1 MNATKAE
8 TLDTAIAKLPRVPLS
23 SVRPTPLEPM
33 PRLATHLISPAL
45 HIKRDDLTG
54 LAFGGNKTRM
64 FEFSLAD
71 ALAAGADTIVSGA
84 AVQSNYCRQLA
95 AACAKLGL
103 ELHLILRPV
112 RNIDKTESQG
122 NNLLQHLLGAHI
134 TVLEEG
140 KDIIQTGA
148 IQATLPNVG
157 QVLNFSQ
164 SVQGKG
170 SRELRVV
177 LSAKAGGEGFP
188 TEKLGLLLA
197 LFIALGLIY
206 LAAPKPE

>member
-33 PRLATHLISPAL
+33 PRLTVHLKSPVL

-112 RNIDKTESQG
+112 RDIDKTESQ
-122 NNLLQHLLGAHI
+122 
-134 TVLEEG
+134 
-140 KDIIQTGA
+140 
-148 IQATLPNVG
+148 ATIFLNTCSARILPCWKRANT
-157 QVLNFSQ
+157 S
-164 SVQGKG
+164 SKPAP
-170 SRELRVV
+170 SR
-177 LSAKAGGEGFP
+177 
-188 TEKLGLLLA
+188 
-197 LFIALGLIY
+197 
-206 LAAPKPE
+206 PKSTS